1 MAAATGKVFAVVVV
15 LHLRVL
21 QEGVQVSTRAGRPHE
36 RPQVGQGQADPPA
49 DMSSS
54 HRIAPPPNNLNPSC
68 AVLDL
73 GLSLSSLL
81 ARGGAAGGD
90 IDGGGLPVPLEK
102 QLGDRFSLASSAA
115 TNDYYS
121 EGKNLELR
129 MGACSH
135 GGDGCLDLQLRLCY

>member
-1 MAAATGKVFAVVVV
+1 MNVHR
-15 LHLRVL
+15 LD
-21 QEGVQVSTRAGRPHE
+21 RARLIH
-36 RPQVGQGQADPPA
+36 QQY
-49 DMSSS
+49 MSSSS
-54 HRIAPPPNNLNPSC
+54 HRTAPPPSNPNPSC